1 MFERLGRLRF
11 DGLDTELRGILKEKG
26 LRESDPFDDIV
37 TRSFVIDYKEKEV
50 FETAVRKAS
59 EWISQFVDSTP
70 SEIEKMF
77 LDGTRMGATPV
88 THGIALPHLR
98 LRGLDHAELVL
109 ARGREGI
116 HIKFRD
122 PLKDH
127 DDEDEADVGAIFFLV
142 SPEKDPTQHLRI
154 LAQIAGRVE
163 EDGFAEEWQS
173 ANDEQELKEAVLHE
187 DRLLSL
193 LVERDSSSD
202 VLIDKAL
209 KDIRFPEGCLVAIL
223 RRQGQTIVP
232 KGSTVILEGDRLT
245 IIGDPQSMAELKKDY
260 EGEY

>member
-1 MFERLGRLRF
+1 M
-11 DGLDTELRGILKEKG
+11 
-26 LRESDPFDDIV
+26 
-37 TRSFVIDYKEKEV
+37 
-50 FETAVRKAS
+50 
-59 EWISQFVDSTP
+59 
-70 SEIEKMF
+70 
-77 LDGTRMGATPV
+77 
-88 THGIALPHLR
+88 
-98 LRGLDHAELVL
+98 
-109 ARGREGI
+109 
-116 HIKFRD
+116 
-122 PLKDH
+122 
-127 DDEDEADVGAIFFLV
+127 
-142 SPEKDPTQHLRI
+142 
-154 LAQIAGRVE
+154 
-163 EDGFAEEWQS
+163 
-173 ANDEQELKEAVLHE
+173 LHE

>member
-1 MFERLGRLRF
+1 
-11 DGLDTELRGILKEKG
+11 
-26 LRESDPFDDIV
+26 
-37 TRSFVIDYKEKEV
+37 
-50 FETAVRKAS
+50 
-59 EWISQFVDSTP
+59 
-70 SEIEKMF
+70 
-77 LDGTRMGATPV
+77 
-88 THGIALPHLR
+88 
-98 LRGLDHAELVL
+98 
-109 ARGREGI
+109 
-116 HIKFRD
+116 
-122 PLKDH
+122 
-127 DDEDEADVGAIFFLV
+127 
-142 SPEKDPTQHLRI
+142 

-193 LVERDSSSD
+193 IVERNSSSD

-232 KGSTVILEGDRLT
+232 KGNTVILEGDRLT